1 MARTRVLSVASEV
14 YPIVKTGG
22 LADVTGALPGA
33 LARERIDVSTLV
45 PGYRAVLDAVPDA
58 ETVLELDD
66 CFGGPARVLA
76 GSAAGL
82 DLFVLDAP
90 HLYDRLGGPYTGPD
104 NKDWPDNAFRFGALS
119 RVGAQIGSGAV
130 DRFQP
135 DIVHVHDWQA
145 GLVPAYL
152 HYWGRPE
159 IATIM
164 TVHNLAFAG
173 RFARA
178 LLPVLGFP
186 PHAYAIDGIEYYG
199 DISFLKAGLQFA
211 DRVTTVSPTYA
222 LEITTPERGMGFDGL
237 LRARG
242 SRFSGILNGIDDDV
256 WDPARDPLIN
266 ANYDN
271 ERLAA
276 RVRNTAALR
285 KRFALD
291 DEPATLLVGIVS
303 RLSWQKGLDLLLEAL
318 PAMIRRGVQFV
329 VLGAGDA
336 GLEAGLTAAV
346 AAHPGRIGVYIGY
359 DEPVAHLV
367 QAGAGVVLVPSRFEP
382 CGLTQLCA
390 LRYGAIPVVSRVG
403 GLADTVIDANE
414 MAIVAGVATGV
425 QFAPP
430 DREGLDL
437 AITRAAALFARPK
450 VWQRMQQNGMAT
462 DVSWS
467 RSGSQYALLYREML
481 GSC

>member
-1 MARTRVLSVASEV
+1 VASEV

-22 LADVTGALPGA
+22 LADVTGALPA
-33 LARERIDVSTLV
+33 VLARERIDVWTLL
-45 PGYRAVLDAVPDA
+45 PGYPAVLDAVSGA
-58 ETVLELDD
+58 ETVFALDD
-66 CFGGPARVLA
+66 LFGGPARVLA
-76 GSAAGL
+76 AQAAGL

-90 HLYDRLGGPYTGPD
+90 HLYDRHGGLYAGLD
-104 NKDWPDNAFRFGALS
+104 GNDWPDNALRFGALS
-119 RVGAQIGSGAV
+119 RVGALIGTGAIENF
-130 DRFQP
+130 RP
-135 DIVHVHDWQA
+135 DLIHVHDWQA

-152 HYWGRPE
+152 RYGGQPGP
-159 IATIM
+159 ATVM

-173 RFARA
+173 RFTSG
-178 LLPVLGFP
+178 LLPALGFP
-186 PHAYAIDGIEYYG
+186 PDAYSIDGLEYYG
-199 DISFLKAGLQFA
+199 DISFLKGGLLFA

-222 LEITTPERGMGFDGL
+222 LEVTTPERGMGFDGL

-256 WDPARDPLIN
+256 WDPASDPYIT
-266 ANYDN
+266 ANFDA
-271 ERLAA
+271 ERLPA

-303 RLSWQKGLDLLLEAL
+303 RLTWQKGLDLLLDAL
-318 PAMIRRGVQFV
+318 GSLIGRGVQFV

-336 GLEAGLTAAV
+336 GLEAGFTAAV
-346 AAHPGRIGVYIGY
+346 AAYPGRIGVYVGY
-359 DEPVAHLV
+359 DEAVAHLV

-414 MAIVAGVATGV
+414 MALVAGVATGV

-430 DREGLDL
+430 DRDGLDL
-437 AITRAAALFARPK
+437 AIVRAAALFAQPK
-450 VWQRMQQNGMAT
+450 VWQQMQQNGMKT

-467 RSGSQYALLYREML
+467 RSGSQYARLYREAL
-481 GSC
+481 ASR